1 VFVKEKR
8 VKCDKGIKKK
18 KVLKMR
24 KILIFGN
31 SSAGK
36 STLAK
41 RLIEEADLLH
51 LDLDTIAWR
60 NVKPSSN
67 EPPVRMP
74 LTDSGRLIQ
83 AFTQN
88 AKERDLGW
96 VIEGCY
102 TDLLELA
109 KAAAGEVIFLNLSIG
124 DCLQNAKVRPWE
136 PHKYESKE
144 QQDANLSMLIEWIKE
159 YETRTDGFSLAAH
172 QQFYDNFVGIK
183 TMITKREDV

>member
-1 VFVKEKR
+1 
-8 VKCDKGIKKK
+8 
-18 KVLKMR
+18 MR
-24 KILIFGN
+24 KVLIFGN

-41 RLIEEADLLH
+41 RLFEKDGLLH
-51 LDLDTIAWR
+51 LDLDTIAWQK
-60 NVKPSSN
+60 VALSCD

-74 LTDSGRLIQ
+74 LSESGRLIQ
-83 AFTQN
+83 AFTQK

-102 TDLLELA
+102 TDLLELVN
-109 KAAAGEVIFLNLSIG
+109 AAADEVIFLNLSID
-124 DCLQNAKVRPWE
+124 DCLQNANARPWE

-159 YETRTDGFSLAAH
+159 YETRTDGFSLTTH
-172 QQFYDNFVGIK
+172 QQFYDNFVGTK

>member
-1 VFVKEKR
+1 MSAE
-8 VKCDKGIKKK
+8 
-18 KVLKMR
+18 LNMR
-24 KILIFGN
+24 KVLIFGN

-41 RLIEEADLLH
+41 RLIEKDGLLH
-51 LDLDTIAWR
+51 LDLDTIAWQK
-60 NVKPSSN
+60 VEPSSN

-74 LTDSGRLIQ
+74 LTESGLLIRE
-83 AFTQN
+83 FTQS

-109 KAAAGEVIFLNLSIG
+109 KAAADEIIFLNLSI
-124 DCLQNAKVRPWE
+124 DECLKNAMARPWE

-144 QQDANLSMLIEWIKE
+144 QQDANLSMLLAWIKE
-159 YETRTDGFSLAAH
+159 YETRTDGFSLMAH
-172 QQFYDNFVGIK
+172 QQFYENFGGVK
-183 TMITKREDV
+183 TMMTKRDD